1 MTPFMLRVAELI
13 ENDDLDLPL
22 PVPQTVPAHPRSL
35 IAGAEYQVGIRAL
48 AEQLV
53 SEVNAVLGDDGDQ
66 MSLTDEVIDDQ
77 LIFTVGYRGR
87 AARVATRFSD
97 GRAEARLVAD
107 GLPDDEPRE
116 LAGTEALPDLL
127 ILLLAE
133 SDVPRHHTAW

>member
-13 ENDDLDLPL
+13 ENDALDIPL
-22 PVPQTVPAHPRSL
+22 PVPATVPTHARSL
-35 IAGAEYQVGIRAL
+35 IDGADYQVGIRAL

-53 SEVNAVLGDDGDQ
+53 CEANAVLGDDGDQ
-66 MSLTDEVIDDQ
+66 MSLTDEVVDDQ
-77 LIFTVGYRGR
+77 LIFTVGFRGR
-87 AARVATRFSD
+87 EARVATRFSG

-107 GLPDDEPRE
+107 GIPDGEPRE

-133 SDVPRHHTAW
+133 SDVPRHHTSW

>member
-1 MTPFMLRVAELI
+1 MTPFMLRVAELV
-13 ENDDLDLPL
+13 ESEDLDVPL
-22 PVPQTVPAHPRSL
+22 PVPATVPSQRRSL
-35 IAGAEYQVGIRAL
+35 IGGAEYQVGIRAL

-53 SEVNAVLGDDGDQ
+53 CEANAVLGDDGDQ
-66 MSLTDEVIDDQ
+66 MSLTDEVVDDQ
-77 LIFTVGYRGR
+77 LVFTVGYRGR

-107 GLPDDEPRE
+107 GIPADEPRE

-133 SDVPRHHTAW
+133 SDVPHHHVGW